1 MGVVSSGYGSASW
14 IVLLPIA
21 LIVAR
26 MFMRRGGLGQRRPGG
41 QGGPRGMYG
50 SPWGRAGGMSSPP
63 PGSTFDASHRP
74 GEPADP
80 ETEGASGSSSVRIP
94 AGWMPDPSGKF
105 DQRYWSGSEWTEH
118 VTKNG
123 TPATDPPPSTSTDR

>member
-1 MGVVSSGYGSASW
+1 MGVVESGYGSAGW

-26 MFMRRGGLGQRRPGG
+26 MFMRRGGMGQRRQGRPG
-41 QGGPRGMYG
+41 GMYG
-50 SPWGRAGGMSSPP
+50 SSWGRPGSMSSPP
-63 PGSTFDASHRP
+63 RGSTFDASSR
-74 GEPADP
+74 
-80 ETEGASGSSSVRIP
+80 TGASVEPKAEGSPGPSSARIP

-123 TPATDPPPSTSTDR
+123 TPATDPPPGTSTER